1 MLPKFRLAASRNST
15 GACFN
20 SAIFWFVGRKEAIFG
35 SSLLL
40 LGLVLGIAALRGA
53 ADPFGLFAGKTV
65 TYEGLIPIG
74 WVVGAFAWVSVRLK
88 SQKVP
93 FWCLPTLSGRRRLH
107 RFRETGSRFDKPRI
121 WKCAVCGVERKVRAW
136 DGSSDAGGDFD

>member
-1 MLPKFRLAASRNST
+1 MAASRNST
-15 GACFN
+15 ESLFEFGY
-20 SAIFWFVGRKEAIFG
+20 FWFMGRKEAIFG
-35 SSLLL
+35 SAALL
-40 LGLVLGIAALRGA
+40 LGVVVGIAALRGA
-53 ADPFGLFAGKTV
+53 TAPFGLFAGKTL

-121 WKCAVCGVERKVRAW
+121 WKCTVCGVERKVRAW